1 MAELRGKVALID
13 FWTYSCINC
22 RRSLPHVEAWYND
35 YKNDG
40 FVVVG
45 VHSPEFSFEHVVSNV
60 KSAAASLGV
69 DYPIAI
75 DDNLGTWNTYG
86 NEYWPAEYLI
96 DPKGNI
102 RHYDF
107 GEGGYGQTETLIRE
121 LLTANG
127 FIHLPPAT
135 GVPNLTPDEQL
146 TPESYLGYD
155 RLDNATNADIVQGK
169 PTTYSFPSMLPQ
181 DQLAFSGTWDIGS
194 EYATSGAN
202 AALRLN
208 FSAKDVYLVLGGSGT
223 VSVYVDGQKTQTLAV
238 GGEPNLYTMVNSPK
252 YEAATLGLDFTS
264 GVHAYDFTF
273 G

>member
-1 MAELRGKVALID
+1 
-13 FWTYSCINC
+13 
-22 RRSLPHVEAWYND
+22 
-35 YKNDG
+35 
-40 FVVVG
+40 
-45 VHSPEFSFEHVVSNV
+45 
-60 KSAAASLGV
+60 
-69 DYPIAI
+69 
-75 DDNLGTWNTYG
+75 
-86 NEYWPAEYLI
+86 
-96 DPKGNI
+96 
-102 RHYDF
+102 
-107 GEGGYGQTETLIRE
+107 
-121 LLTANG
+121 
-127 FIHLPPAT
+127 
-135 GVPNLTPDEQL
+135 
-146 TPESYLGYD
+146 LGYD